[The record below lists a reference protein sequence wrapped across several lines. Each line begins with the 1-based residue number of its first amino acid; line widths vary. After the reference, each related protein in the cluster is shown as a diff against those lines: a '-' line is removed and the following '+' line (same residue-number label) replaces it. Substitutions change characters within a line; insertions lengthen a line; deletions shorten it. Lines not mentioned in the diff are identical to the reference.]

1 MILQG
6 ARTIWGAPKMAD
18 AVQVNLQ
25 QHPQAKIVNSG
36 ADKIIWKCS
45 CWCSGKLYAK
55 HLMGELNY
63 IYIYYMSTPVNYTT
77 GKQVWLNMGKT

>member
-1 MILQG
+1 
-6 ARTIWGAPKMAD
+6 MAD

-55 HLMGELNY
+55 HLKGELNCINRLCEY
-63 IYIYYMSTPVNYTT
+63 SSITILLENKF
-77 GKQVWLNMGKT
+77 G